1 VCQILFLLNY
11 DKRIIKIYKSINRRG
26 ISSNNLLKLVEIT
39 QLDRRGKTKL
49 AVGKSLGAS
58 ETKGEGLGTKIRR
71 FG

>member
-39 QLDRRGKTKL
+39 QIAEAKL
-49 AVGKSLGAS
+49 SWQWENHWVPLKPKV
-58 ETKGEGLGTKIRR
+58 KG
-71 FG
+71 